1 MSCFLI
7 SRTVFLY
14 CSLRKPTI
22 GPPAFPLNMQF
33 SSTQHSISLLM
44 SFLIREEENLV
55 TLLMFNLCQ
64 NCRPGCGADFCKKL
78 IVHCRN
84 TEKFLT
90 RRLQFKKKNKT
101 ASINFFFSKTLQPSS
116 ILCLETGCCQWR
128 RMGVGSS
135 LTDENPR
142 GSMKICTGC
151 CPMGV
156 RG

>member
-14 CSLRKPTI
+14 CSLRKPTM

-44 SFLIREEENLV
+44 SSLIREEENLV

-78 IVHCRN
+78 IVHCRS

-90 RRLQFKKKNKT
+90 
-101 ASINFFFSKTLQPSS
+101 
-116 ILCLETGCCQWR
+116 
-128 RMGVGSS
+128 SS
-135 LTDENPR
+135 LRRKTKQPVLIFSPR
-142 GSMKICTGC
+142 HFSHLVSCIWKLDAVSEEEWGWG
-151 CPMGV
+151 PV
-156 RG
+156 